1 MNHGNEYFNTAS
13 ALVLFFVL
21 IVSVATDIKNRRIP
35 NALLLP
41 ALVLAV
47 ILHSI
52 SGGVEGLI
60 TTAGGLTLGLA
71 MLFPLYAMGGMGA
84 GDVKLLGVVGGFL
97 GPWGAV
103 VAGLATFMAGA
114 VLGIAIIIWRRIW
127 PVFEINASHALSSHP
142 HGVNSQSS
150 THTRQGVTTIPYA
163 PAIAT
168 GTVAAL
174 WYIDLLP
181 FQLTG

>member
-1 MNHGNEYFNTAS
+1 MIYGNEFFNTAS

-21 IVSVATDIKNRRIP
+21 VVSIVTDIKTRRIP
-35 NALLLP
+35 NLILLP
-41 ALVLAV
+41 ALLLAV

-52 SGGVEGLI
+52 GGGIDGLI
-60 TTAGGLTLGLA
+60 NTAGGLTVGLA

-114 VLGIAIIIWRRIW
+114 VLGIAIIIWHRVW
-127 PVFEINASHALSSHP
+127 PVLELNQAHLLSSHP
-142 HGVNSQSS
+142 HGASAQRS
-150 THTRQGVTTIPYA
+150 THTRKRVTSIPYA
-163 PAIAT
+163 PAIAA
-168 GTVAAL
+168 GTVAAI

-181 FQLTG
+181 SQLTG